1 MLKIDVITIFPEMFK
16 AVTGES
22 IIKRACRKKKIR
34 IEIYNLRDFTDNTH
48 RKVDE
53 RPFGGGP
60 GMLISPEPV
69 FKAVKKIKG
78 RRKKTKVILLT
89 PQGVK
94 FEQKTARRLS
104 KETHLIFICPRYEG
118 IDERVRLKLV
128 DEEISIGDYV
138 LTGGELPALV
148 VIDAVTRLIPGV
160 LGDSESAISDSFEN
174 NLLEHPQYTRP
185 ANFRGLKVP
194 EILLSG
200 NHRLIKEWKRK
211 QSLLRTKRKRPDL
224 LKKERDNHEQS

>member
-22 IIKRACRKKKIR
+22 IIKRACQKKKIR

-94 FEQKTARRLS
+94 FEQKTAGRLS
-104 KETHLIFICPRYEG
+104 RETHLIFICPRYEG

-148 VIDAVTRLIPGV
+148 VIDAITRLIPGV

-194 EILLSG
+194 EVLLSG

-224 LKKERDNHEQS
+224 LKKERNNHE

>member
-1 MLKIDVITIFPEMFK
+1 MLKIDVITIFPEIFK

-22 IIKRACRKKKIR
+22 IIKRARRKKKI
-34 IEIYNLRDFTDNTH
+34 EIKIHNLRDFTNDTH

-69 FKAVKKIKG
+69 FKAVRKIKG
-78 RRKKTKVILLT
+78 RRKTKVILFT

-94 FEQKTARRLS
+94 FEQKAAGRLS

-160 LGDSESAISDSFEN
+160 LGGKESAASDSFEN

-185 ANFRGLKVP
+185 ANFKGLKVP
-194 EILLSG
+194 EVLLSG
-200 NHRLIKEWKRK
+200 NHRVIKEWKRK
-211 QSLLRTKRKRPDL
+211 QSLLRTKKKRPDL
-224 LKKERDNHEQS
+224 LKKEGENYE

>member
-1 MLKIDVITIFPEMFK
+1 MKIDVITIFPEMFK

-22 IIKRACRKKKIR
+22 IIKRACQKKKIR

-94 FEQKTARRLS
+94 FEQKTAGRLS
-104 KETHLIFICPRYEG
+104 RETHLIFICPRYEG

-148 VIDAVTRLIPGV
+148 VIDAITRLIPGV

-194 EILLSG
+194 EVLLSG

-224 LKKERDNHEQS
+224 LKKERNNHE